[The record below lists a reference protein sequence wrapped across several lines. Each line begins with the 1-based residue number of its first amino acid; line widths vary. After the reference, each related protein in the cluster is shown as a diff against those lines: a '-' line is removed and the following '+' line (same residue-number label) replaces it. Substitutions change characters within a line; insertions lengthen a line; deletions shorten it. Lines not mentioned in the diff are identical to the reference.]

1 MRRMH
6 RTRHSDSGRG
16 GSPRPARRTVTPR
29 WGDQRLDHR
38 IPTFLETLFFEGDN
52 SAITA
57 RRFDT

>member
-1 MRRMH
+1 MRRTH
-6 RTRHSDSGRG
+6 RTRNTESARG
-16 GSPRPARRTVTPR
+16 TSPRPGRRPATPR

-38 IPTFLETLFFEGDN
+38 IPTFLETLFFEGDT